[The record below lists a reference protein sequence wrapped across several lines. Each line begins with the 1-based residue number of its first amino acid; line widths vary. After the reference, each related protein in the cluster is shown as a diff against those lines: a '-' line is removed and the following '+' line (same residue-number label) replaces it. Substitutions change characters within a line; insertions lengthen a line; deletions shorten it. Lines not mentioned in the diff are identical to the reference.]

1 MLDSLAT
8 PWTVDH
14 KAPLSMEFSRQED
27 WSGLPFPSPGDLPNP
42 GIDPRSPALQVDS
55 LLSKPPLSSLIQL
68 NYIRNMWGVFLVL
81 ICKLLRSSH
90 LITAFPTV
98 LCLLIRTAFWN
109 VKKKLKNLKKKSPD
123 LFPQMADFYL
133 LCFLPMRANISSSF

>member
-1 MLDSLAT
+1 MYFNFSMWFWKSKCYLLSHVWLFAT

-14 KAPLSMEFSRQED
+14 QAPLSMEFSRQEY

-42 GIDPRSPALQVDS
+42 RIDPRSPASQVDV

-68 NYIRNMWGVFLVL
+68 NYIRKMWVFLVL
-81 ICKLLRSSH
+81 ICQLLRSSH

-98 LCLLIRTAFWN
+98 LCLLIRIAFWN
-109 VKKKLKNLKKKSPD
+109 VKKKILKRNITRSI
-123 LFPQMADFYL
+123 FPSL
-133 LCFLPMRANISSSF
+133 